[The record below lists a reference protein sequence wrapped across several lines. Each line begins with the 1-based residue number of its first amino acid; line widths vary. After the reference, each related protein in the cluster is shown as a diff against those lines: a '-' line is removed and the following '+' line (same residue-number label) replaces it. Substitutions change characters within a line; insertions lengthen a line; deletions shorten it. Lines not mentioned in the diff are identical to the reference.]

1 MGKERLFRALKGEDV
16 EQLPWVPFAGIH
28 AGKIK
33 SMPADELLKD
43 EDKLFECLLEVN
55 KQYHPDGQPIMF
67 DLQIEAE
74 ILGCKLKWLEKSP
87 PVVDS
92 HPLKNKEE
100 IPSKIPQ
107 KNDGRLPMYLNV
119 MKRLKSEVGDSTALF
134 ALVTGP
140 LTLASHLRGT
150 NLYMD
155 MIRNKDY
162 TKKLLNFT
170 KKIAIEVSEYYI
182 ETGMD
187 VIAIVDPVVS
197 QVSPRTFEEILTDP
211 FSDIFKFL
219 KKKDVFSS
227 FFVCGD
233 ATKNID
239 LMCKTNPDSIFI
251 DENIDLVEA
260 KKITDKYNIT
270 IGGNIPLTTVM
281 LHGSQQ
287 DNMKYIVD
295 LLDEF
300 KEKKISKNNFIV
312 APGCDMPYDV
322 PPENVVGVLQAIQ
335 DTDGVRN
342 ALKDYKTSEID
353 IEIQL
358 PDYNNLDKP
367 LIEVFT
373 IDSDVCAACGY
384 MKELAFSAKEKFGD
398 SVEIIEYKWTKKE
411 NIMRTKV
418 LGLKHLP
425 CLLING
431 ELKYSSIIPDQEEYF
446 NEIEKVL

>member
-33 SMPADELLKD
+33 SIPADELLKD

-87 PVVDS
+87 PVVDT

-170 KKIAIEVSEYYI
+170 KKVAIEVSKYYI

-398 SVEIIEYKWTKKE
+398 SVDVVEYKWTKKE

-431 ELKYSSIIPDQEEYF
+431 QLKYSSIIPDQEEYF